1 MDLVKEL
8 STIMRSED
16 DTRKFIEVIQYV
28 GSLIETD
35 LNKFNDSFD
44 LEKCEEKFLDEMLYD
59 INWTLPFDYEVV
71 NKRQIL
77 KAALRIYKLKG
88 TQPGLEQ
95 ALQLLTGIV
104 VTINVTPGLDWYWRL
119 GKVGQSE
126 LGKTTILAASDTEF
140 EFIVFVDVVLTTNQR
155 NLFHAIIDYMAPPH
169 CRYKIIEP

>member
-16 DTRKFIEVIQYV
+16 DTRKFVEIIEYV

-35 LNKFNDSFD
+35 IKNFEYIYDINRT
-44 LEKCEEKFLDEMLYD
+44 EEKYLDELLYN
-59 INWTLPFDYEVV
+59 INWTLPFDYTVI

-77 KAALRIYKLKG
+77 KSALRIYKLKG
-88 TQPGLEQ
+88 TQPGIQQ
-95 ALQLLTGIV
+95 ALELLTGIT
-104 VTINVTPGLDWYWRL
+104 VTFNVTPGIDWYWRL

-126 LGKTTILAASDTEF
+126 LGKTTILAASDSEF

-155 NLFHAIIDYMAPPH
+155 DMFNIIIDYMAPPW
-169 CRYKIIEP
+169 CRYKIVEP